1 MKMATLKLIDFN
13 LDPKL
18 RCGDRLY
25 YDVYQYCLS
34 FRLENL
40 SALRGPYGP
49 VAEFQEEIRW
59 RFENRRNNMLR
70 YGQRNLGGSWRTV
83 QNPNFM
89 DESALQ
95 NLLDFAELLV
105 PNLDLCKLVVSGTHG
120 YVYSNDIT
128 LLKHIAQ
135 AGCIEPL
142 KITEMAVTH
151 PRDRV
156 LLRRS
161 QHSHRSY
168 FRDRNLSDNEYETL
182 RNFLTLRC
190 NQMRLSPALNN
201 WLNETQIN
209 HGLLIGQR
217 FARRYTMRHWFI
229 DHDAGIPLLLELVVP
244 RLIRETKP
252 IQVNN

>member
-1 MKMATLKLIDFN
+1 MATLKLIDSN

-18 RCGDRLY
+18 RRGDRLY

-34 FRLENL
+34 FRLDNL
-40 SALRGPYGP
+40 SAMRGPRGP
-49 VAEFQEEIRW
+49 VEEFQAEIRW
-59 RFENRRNNMLR
+59 RFENRRNNMLH
-70 YGQRNLGGSWRTV
+70 YGQRNLGGSWRTI

-89 DESALQ
+89 NDSELQ

-105 PNLDLCKLVVSGTHG
+105 PNLNLCKLVVSGAYG
-120 YVYSNDIT
+120 YVYSNDLA
-128 LLKHIAQ
+128 LLKRIAQ
-135 AGCIEPL
+135 AGYIEPL
-142 KITEMAVTH
+142 KITEMAVTQ

-168 FRDRNLSDNEYETL
+168 FRDRSLNDNEYENL

-190 NQMRLSPALNN
+190 EQMRLSPALKD

-209 HGLLIGQR
+209 HGWAVGQR
-217 FARRYTMRHWFI
+217 FARHYTMRHWFI
-229 DHDAGIPLLLELVVP
+229 DHDAGIPLLVELVVP
-244 RLIRETKP
+244 RLIRETKL